1 MANTMVRMILT
12 IVKLCP
18 KDSLVKLY
26 NIARK
31 IRYMPRG
38 IHNSLELSADLF
50 FCLSGSDTSIA
61 GTNQNLMF

>member
-50 FCLSGSDTSIA
+50 FVYLDPTHLSNIA
-61 GTNQNLMF
+61 EAV